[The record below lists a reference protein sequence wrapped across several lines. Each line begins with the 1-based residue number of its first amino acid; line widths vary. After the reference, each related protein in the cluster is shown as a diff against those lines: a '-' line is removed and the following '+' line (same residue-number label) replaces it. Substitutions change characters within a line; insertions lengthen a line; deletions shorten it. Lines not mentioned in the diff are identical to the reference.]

1 MLVRFLNSLLKY
13 LAAAA
18 VFAAL
23 LLLPAVIA
31 IPFDPTFLIII
42 AMIACSWYLGRGP
55 GLLMAI
61 LLEAVLVYFSGA
73 PNSSAA
79 IFVTINRLVLFVGVV
94 LFASSRKA
102 AELRLREEH
111 ELLEVT
117 LSSIGDAVIATD
129 NSGHITFLNPVA
141 RSLTG
146 WPGSD
151 ACGQTLDTVFRVIN
165 EETRKPVAA
174 PLESVRRDGAAVDLE
189 FHTILISR
197 DGREIPIDCN
207 GAPIRDLNGNVSGAV
222 IVFHDVSRQRSIA
235 RERELLLAKE
245 RTARESAEE
254 ANALK
259 DDFLA
264 TVSHELRTP
273 LNAILGWAAMLK
285 RTPSDTAAVE
295 KALSIIERNATAQN
309 RIIGDILDV
318 SRIVSGK
325 LELDLRPLD
334 LRQIVV
340 EVAESLQPAA
350 KSKSITLEVEISDE
364 KARVLGDPGRLSQV
378 FWNLISNAIKFTM
391 EGGSV
396 TVRLFGGNDVTV
408 EVEDTGV
415 GLDPQAVPLIFERF
429 RQVDSSIKRAHG
441 GLGLGLAIVQHLVEL
456 HNGSVEVLS
465 EGSGQGT
472 RFTIRLPRERAAT
485 NDGQDAGAEPETDLS
500 ALRILV
506 VDDDPDSLE
515 VSCFMLERFGAIT
528 RSAET
533 CSDALQIYVDW
544 RPDVLVSDLGMPLED
559 GYDLISRIRRM
570 NPGGRRSIPSIALTA
585 YAGEKI
591 RQTALAAGYDAHVAK
606 PVDGSMLAAM
616 VKSVCARSERQEEN
630 VQ

>member
-1 MLVRFLNSLLKY
+1 
-13 LAAAA
+13 
-18 VFAAL
+18 
-23 LLLPAVIA
+23 
-31 IPFDPTFLIII
+31 
-42 AMIACSWYLGRGP
+42 
-55 GLLMAI
+55 
-61 LLEAVLVYFSGA
+61 
-73 PNSSAA
+73 
-79 IFVTINRLVLFVGVV
+79 
-94 LFASSRKA
+94 
-102 AELRLREEH
+102 
-111 ELLEVT
+111 
-117 LSSIGDAVIATD
+117 
-129 NSGHITFLNPVA
+129 
-141 RSLTG
+141 
-146 WPGSD
+146 
-151 ACGQTLDTVFRVIN
+151 
-165 EETRKPVAA
+165 
-174 PLESVRRDGAAVDLE
+174 VDLE

-456 HNGSVEVLS
+456 HNGSVEVQS

-533 CSDALQIYVDW
+533 CSDALQICVDW